1 MVRSPLCLL
10 FCSPGCGAAAPSACL
25 CRGGAAALGSSLWP
39 FLDPLQ
45 QLPVF
50 LVLGAPDVDALLQMG
65 LQEGRAERDGQL
77 PMPACCGFA
86 IFSCRFS
93 TSEHRAEQWELSSG
107 CSGSVFPPFWAFGAP
122 GGKGRGGIPG
132 GLEAEWKCGGAPA
145 RSAAGARSASGRLS
159 SPRRKSAGFPGTV
172 VVCLVLWVV
181 LSLSFCWLWL
191 TVVKHRS
198 SSDRCRCVF
207 CWFELPACSV
217 PFPLSRIARPGTEA
231 GAGLLRRQAVRS
243 PSFLPS
249 FSSASLSL
257 FPFLPPPFSR
267 VLCPPGTDLDLGMTL

>member
-1 MVRSPLCLL
+1 
-10 FCSPGCGAAAPSACL
+10 
-25 CRGGAAALGSSLWP
+25 
-39 FLDPLQ
+39 
-45 QLPVF
+45 
-50 LVLGAPDVDALLQMG
+50 
-65 LQEGRAERDGQL
+65 
-77 PMPACCGFA
+77 MPACCGFA

-217 PFPLSRIARPGTEA
+217 PFPLSRIARPGA

-267 VLCPPGTDLDLGMTL
+267 VLCPPGTNLDLGMTL

>member
-1 MVRSPLCLL
+1 MEPRLPQPVFVGEVLQPSDHLCGPSWTL
-10 FCSPGCGAAAPSACL
+10 CS
-25 CRGGAAALGSSLWP
+25 SSLS
-39 FLDPLQ
+39 FLYWAPQ
-45 QLPVF
+45 TWMRCSRWVF
-50 LVLGAPDVDALLQMG
+50 
-65 LQEGRAERDGQL
+65 R
-77 PMPACCGFA
+77 
-86 IFSCRFS
+86 
-93 TSEHRAEQWELSSG
+93 RAEQRGTVSSPCLLVVVLRFFLVG
-107 CSGSVFPPFWAFGAP
+107 FPHRNIVQNSGSCRVDVLVPCFRLFGLLGLP
-122 GGKGRGGIPG
+122 EGRGRGGIPG

-217 PFPLSRIARPGTEA
+217 PFPLSRIARPGAGA

-249 FSSASLSL
+249 PSLLCLSSPSSPPLSRGSCAPL
-257 FPFLPPPFSR
+257 AR
-267 VLCPPGTDLDLGMTL
+267 T